1 MVGLMDLMRLER
13 DGDVFVLH
21 LTQGDNRFNPD
32 SNAEWN
38 EALDEVE
45 ASDGPAALVTTG
57 TGKFYSNGLDLD
69 RLMGDGG
76 GGLGAYIPVL
86 LRLWARMLRLPV
98 VTVAAVNGHAFAAGA
113 MMTLTHDFRVMRRD
127 RGYWCLP
134 EADLGMPLTPGMNDL
149 IAARLTP
156 QVAHEAIVTARRYPA
171 DEAEALGIVDEAADE
186 EQVLERAVALAA
198 AQAGKSREAITALRA
213 RLYADLIATLEAGEL
228 P

>member
-1 MVGLMDLMRLER
+1 MRIER

-21 LTQGDNRFNPD
+21 LTHDDNRFNPD
-32 SNAEWN
+32 SDAQWN

-76 GGLGAYIPVL
+76 GLLGEYVPVM
-86 LRLWARMLRLPV
+86 LRLFARMLRLPV
-98 VTVAAVNGHAFAAGA
+98 VTVAALNGHTFAAGA
-113 MMTLTHDFRVMRRD
+113 MMSLAHDFRVMRRD

-134 EADLGMPLTPGMNDL
+134 EADLGMPLAPGMNDL
-149 IAARLTP
+149 VAARLTP
-156 QVAHEAIVTARRYPA
+156 QVAHEAIVTARRYTA
-171 DEAEALGIVDEAADE
+171 DEAVAAGIVDVAADE
-186 EQVLERAVALAA
+186 DQVLERAVALAA
-198 AQAGKSREAITALRA
+198 GQADKDRGAVVALRE
-213 RLYADLIATLEAGEL
+213 RLYADLIATLEAGAL

>member
-1 MVGLMDLMRLER
+1 MRIER

-21 LTQGDNRFNPD
+21 LTLDDNRFNPD
-32 SNAEWN
+32 TDAEWH

-57 TGKFYSNGLDLD
+57 AGKFYSNGLDLD

-76 GGLGAYIPVL
+76 GLLGEYVPVM
-86 LRLWARMLRLPV
+86 LRLFARMLRLPV
-98 VTVAAVNGHAFAAGA
+98 VTVAALNGHAFAAGA
-113 MMTLTHDFRVMRRD
+113 MMSLTHDFRVMRRD

-134 EADLGMPLTPGMNDL
+134 EADLGMPLAPGMNDL

-156 QVAHEAIVTARRYPA
+156 QVAHEAIVTARRYTA
-171 DEAEALGIVDEAADE
+171 DEAVAAAIVDVAADE
-186 EQVLERAVALAA
+186 DQVLERAVALAA
-198 AQAGKSREAITALRA
+198 GQADKDRGAVVALRE
-213 RLYADLIATLEAGEL
+213 RLYADLIATLEAGAL